1 MTAGRRNGRNLI
13 TAIVMGTALAV
24 LPPTGGFAQM
34 QLNPTAVAPEPL
46 DATTAVSRAND
57 ALNRMRAVTGQ
68 FVQVGPNGERA
79 EGDFFLQRPG
89 KLRFQYDPP
98 SKLEVIADGS
108 WVAIQDHQLRT
119 TERYP
124 LSATPLKLILSDN
137 VDISSEASVNDIY
150 EAGNFVTIS
159 LTADSSDTP
168 GNLVLMFDRQ
178 SFELLQWT
186 ITDAQGLE
194 TSIAINNVSPG
205 LPSDPGLF
213 NIIDY
218 VEVETGGNR

>member
-1 MTAGRRNGRNLI
+1 MTVGRRFRRNLVP
-13 TAIVMGTALAV
+13 AIMIGAGLSI

-34 QLNPTAVAPEPL
+34 QLTPTVAEPEPL
-46 DATTAVSRAND
+46 DTTTAVARAND
-57 ALNRMRAVTGQ
+57 ALNHMRAVSGD
-68 FVQVGPNGERA
+68 FVQVGPDGERA
-79 EGDFFLQRPG
+79 EGKFYLQRPG
-89 KLRFQYDPP
+89 KLRFQYNPP

-108 WVAIQDHQLRT
+108 WVAIQNHQLRT

-124 LSATPLKLILSDN
+124 LSATPLKLILSDK

-150 EAGNFVTIS
+150 EAGNFITIS
-159 LTADSSDTP
+159 LTADSSETP

-194 TSIAINNVSPG
+194 TSIAINNVRPG

-213 NIIDY
+213 KIIDY
-218 VEVETGGNR
+218 VDVDTDGGR